1 MPNRIKARINSFI
14 PDELPELIMPHIELC
29 SQSRAIVEGCKGIL
43 QYTSDTVRLNCKNV
57 IVSFFGEN
65 LSLCNL
71 NDETITVTGKISC
84 INYI

>member
-14 PDELPELIMPHIELC
+14 PDELPELITPHIELC

-57 IVSFFGEN
+57 IVSFCVEN
-65 LSLCNL
+65 LSLCTL

>member
-1 MPNRIKARINSFI
+1 MSNRIKARINTFI

-43 QYTSDTVRLNCKNV
+43 QYTSDTVSLNCKNV
-57 IVSFFGEN
+57 IVSFCWEN